1 MNQESSVEQTIEW
14 LRDRPYYEGQITYQE
29 RTPGNSAETSP
40 VDIDPRLAS
49 ALSRR
54 DINEPFQHQADAIEA
69 VRDGDH
75 VVLATPTASGKSLAY
90 TVPSF
95 ERASGLSSRRPLGV
109 SGQTD
114 TARLW

>member
-1 MNQESSVEQTIEW
+1 MNRESSVEQTNEW

-29 RTPGNSAETSP
+29 RTAGNSAETSP

-75 VVLATPTASGKSLAY
+75 VVLATPTYTMMFITYYALSAPHSRAASANS
-90 TVPSF
+90 
-95 ERASGLSSRRPLGV
+95 SG
-109 SGQTD
+109 
-114 TARLW
+114 